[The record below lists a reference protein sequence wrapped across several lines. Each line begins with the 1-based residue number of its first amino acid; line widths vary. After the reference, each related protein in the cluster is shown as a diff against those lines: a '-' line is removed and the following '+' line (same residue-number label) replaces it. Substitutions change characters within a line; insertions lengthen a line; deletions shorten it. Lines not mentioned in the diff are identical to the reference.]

1 ELLLVDLDLA
11 PARPGVLAE
20 LEDTP
25 LDAAR
30 TVVSTAPVAPYEAQQ
45 PTVAPRLDDLREI
58 YSALV
63 LGLRGYVRKNGFS
76 SVLLGLSGGIDSTLV
91 AAIAVDAVG
100 SDRVF
105 AVSNPSR
112 WSSAHSVTDAPDF
125 VERTGIQLNTIE
137 IGPIVEAF
145 ERAVQLGGIAA
156 ENLQAR
162 IRAVLWMGLS
172 NQYGRLVLACGNK
185 SELACGYSTIY
196 GDSVGG
202 YAPIK
207 DVL

>member
-1 ELLLVDLDLA
+1 
-11 PARPGVLAE
+11 
-20 LEDTP
+20 
-25 LDAAR
+25 
-30 TVVSTAPVAPYEAQQ
+30 
-45 PTVAPRLDDLREI
+45 
-58 YSALV
+58 
-63 LGLRGYVRKNGFS
+63 
-76 SVLLGLSGGIDSTLV
+76 
-91 AAIAVDAVG
+91 
-100 SDRVF
+100 
-105 AVSNPSR
+105 
-112 WSSAHSVTDAPDF
+112 SAHSVTDASDF

-145 ERAVQLGGIAA
+145 ERAVQLDGIAA

-207 DVL
+207 DVLKSQVWQLARWRNAEAQRRGLTPPIPQ